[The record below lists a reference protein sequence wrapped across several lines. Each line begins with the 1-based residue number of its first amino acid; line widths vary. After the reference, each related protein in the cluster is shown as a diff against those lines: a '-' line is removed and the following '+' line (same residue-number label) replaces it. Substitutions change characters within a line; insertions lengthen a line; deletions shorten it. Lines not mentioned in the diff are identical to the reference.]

1 MLPMLKS
8 PVQIPGAGFK
18 IRFRVEQIV
27 RVKIYGLSFPCPF
40 SGGPLTHLHQAA
52 FAGAADLPRIKT
64 ALAPDNGF
72 HQHRVK
78 LVLGRDRANEIIEL
92 MKAGRT
98 NPFVSGVDDVT
109 RAEGEKKE
117 AGGNR
122 QTETND

>member
-27 RVKIYGLSFPCPF
+27 RVKIYGLSFLCPF
-40 SGGPLTHLHQAA
+40 SGGPLAHLHQAA
-52 FAGAADLPRIKT
+52 FASAADLPRIKT

-78 LVLGRDRANEIIEL
+78 LVLGRDRADEIIEL
-92 MKAGRT
+92 MKASRT

-109 RAEGEKKE
+109 RAEG
-117 AGGNR
+117 
-122 QTETND
+122 